1 MCFSIIQLFNFAE
14 RRSYE
19 DENESAI
26 VVTAHYLKTLT
37 ILAFPTDTNTI
48 MVKAYQ

>member
-1 MCFSIIQLFNFAE
+1 MVLLYYTAFLILQTRLD
-14 RRSYE
+14 E